1 MPAGDPPD
9 HREPEHQ
16 LPAHCVA
23 DTRARR
29 PSPPPPLGPTDW
41 PTDRPNAD
49 EQTERPTG
57 ADRRGRG
64 GTAGPVL
71 TRVPTPVYRL
81 VGMLMGPVFGAAAP
95 HLIQYSLSFAAVL
108 YKCAKIVLY
117 KCGTIPI
124 IRDLAHGNVYRQ
136 RHSG

>member
-1 MPAGDPPD
+1 VN
-9 HREPEHQ
+9 R
-16 LPAHCVA
+16 LIIVN
-23 DTRARR
+23 
-29 PSPPPPLGPTDW
+29 PSTSFQRTVWPTHGSAVPYPLPPLGPTDW

-81 VGMLMGPVFGAAAP
+81 VGMLMGPVFGAAAA

-108 YKCAKIVLY
+108 QNTFPNCIA
-117 KCGTIPI
+117 
-124 IRDLAHGNVYRQ
+124 
-136 RHSG
+136 